1 MSGLVGDSRAGPDV
15 GQLSTAQGLDVARY
29 GETGDVRE
37 VEHRAPDGDPR
48 DVVRDAD
55 VATPRGQPH
64 DGQEGVAGH
73 GVAAD
78 GDPVDHRVGG
88 TLAGEEGV
96 REGARGVVAERDAP
110 GTLARGVGLDVEGA
124 VAAHIERDPLD
135 DHVLAGDDGDPVAA
149 RGVDPGVVDPDIAR
163 PARGRARLVDEE
175 GIAVHPPDRHVVDL
189 DAVTLDHHRVDA
201 LLDAGVHAR
210 RGAVALE
217 VEVADGDV
225 RVAALEREQRV
236 VLDGRGGR
244 VGAQRGAVAI
254 EHEAMPVAH
263 PQAVVHAVGARAEH
277 DGRAV
282 GHRGEERVER
292 CRGVRSTRAVDG
304 PGHGEGVAGGRGR
317 GGRARRRRGSRR
329 CRCGRGRRGRCRRGR
344 RCGCRRD
351 RGRREGVVTRDRLH
365 ARLVRRS
372 HAEVIERP
380 GREARQDLDVRG
392 VVERG
397 LAHGR
402 RAVRA
407 GGAVLDLTGRGH
419 VQVPGDG
426 HGAGADRRRRDAAHD
441 RPGHGR
447 RGRRGRFRSGV
458 GRGVGSGVG

>member
-1 MSGLVGDSRAGPDV
+1 MSGLVGDTRAGPDV
-15 GQLSTAQGLDVARY
+15 GQLSSAQGLAVARHP
-29 GETGDVRE
+29 ETVDVRE
-37 VEHRAPDGDPR
+37 VEHRAPGGDPR
-48 DVVRDAD
+48 DVVGDAD

-78 GDPVDHRVGG
+78 GDAVDHRVGG
-88 TLAGEEGV
+88 TLGGEEGV
-96 REGARGVVAERDAP
+96 RPGARGVVAERDAP

-124 VAAHIERDPLD
+124 VAALVERDPLD
-135 DHVLAGDDGDPVAA
+135 DHVLAGDDGDPVAT
-149 RGVDPGVVDPDIAR
+149 RGVDPGVVDPDVAR

-189 DAVTLDHHRVDA
+189 DAVALDHHRVDA
-201 LLDAGVHAR
+201 LLDALPVDAR

-263 PQAVVHAVGARAEH
+263 PQAVVHAVGTRAEH

-304 PGHGEGVAGGRGR
+304 RGHGEGVP
-317 GGRARRRRGSRR
+317 
-329 CRCGRGRRGRCRRGR
+329 
-344 RCGCRRD
+344 
-351 RGRREGVVTRDRLH
+351 V
-365 ARLVRRS
+365 
-372 HAEVIERP
+372 
-380 GREARQDLDVRG
+380 
-392 VVERG
+392 
-397 LAHGR
+397 
-402 RAVRA
+402 
-407 GGAVLDLTGRGH
+407 GGA
-419 VQVPGDG
+419 
-426 HGAGADRRRRDAAHD
+426 
-441 RPGHGR
+441 
-447 RGRRGRFRSGV
+447 
-458 GRGVGSGVG
+458 